1 MILARDLKSR
11 ISSVIVLLS
20 RDSHSTGAFLQPDYD
35 WRREKRILMAHRR
48 ALVVDDSRSARHS
61 LAKLLAEYDLEVA
74 FAASGEEA
82 LAFLQHEL
90 VDVIF
95 MDHTMPGM
103 NGLETVSAVKA
114 NPRTATIPVMMYTA
128 KEGEVYV
135 SQARALGAI
144 DVLSKQVQPG
154 VLFEMLNKL
163 GLVGDRRTGT
173 AQPPS
178 ADMPMRRLADLADEV
193 DREYEQQALGVS
205 MQTLLVRVLEEQ
217 HLKLRGTILT
227 NQRRFAHEVAAE
239 IREQHASAGFAAA
252 PPTHQRGDRRTA
264 KFLASIAAA
273 ATVALLVMAT
283 FAWQM
288 MTQRDAARLESAR
301 LTTASRSELDVL
313 YQRNAGLAATLQ
325 SHQQQ
330 ARTLSDATVAA
341 LEWSL
346 SQSAPVPFH
355 ELPFGDVTARRL
367 EELLPR
373 LAALNFRGRVL
384 LTAELAPFCLVP
396 DGSGDLVLA
405 ADHLPSDACEVVG
418 HRWHNPTSASALES
432 VDFATALD
440 QADAYPGIVVEL
452 EVQSP
457 SAPELWLMALPEN
470 AGEWNAL
477 ASDANRVRFGLVQ
490 ETTDLVRKNL

>member
-1 MILARDLKSR
+1 
-11 ISSVIVLLS
+11 
-20 RDSHSTGAFLQPDYD
+20 
-35 WRREKRILMAHRR
+35 MASKR
-48 ALVVDDSRSARHS
+48 ALVVDDSRSARQS
-61 LAKLLAEYDLEVA
+61 LAKLLAEHDLDVA

-82 LAFLQHEL
+82 LTFLQHEL

-103 NGLETVSAVKA
+103 DGLETVSAIKA

-135 SQARALGAI
+135 SQARALGAV

-163 GLVGDRRTGT
+163 GLVGDRRSGN

-178 ADMPMRRLADLADEV
+178 ADMPKRRLADLADEA
-193 DREYEQQALGVS
+193 DREYEQRALGVS
-205 MQTLLVRVLEEQ
+205 IQTQLVRVLEEQ
-217 HLKLRGTILT
+217 HLKLRAAILT
-227 NQRRFAHEVAAE
+227 NQRHFAHQVAAE
-239 IREQHASAGFAAA
+239 IREKQATAGSAEAA
-252 PPTHQRGDRRTA
+252 PTHQRGDRRTA
-264 KFLASIAAA
+264 KVLASIAAA
-273 ATVALLVMAT
+273 ATLAMAT
-283 FAWQM
+283 FAWQL
-288 MTQRDAARLESAR
+288 MTQRDAARLEAAR
-301 LTTASRSELDVL
+301 LTMASRSELDAL
-313 YQRNAGLAATLQ
+313 YQRNDGLAATLQ

-330 ARTLSDATVAA
+330 ARTLSDAAIAA

-346 SQSAPVPFH
+346 NQSAPVPFD
-355 ELPFGDVTARRL
+355 ELPFGDVSARRL

-373 LAALNFRGRVL
+373 LAALKFRGRVL

-396 DGSGDLVLA
+396 DSSGDLTLA

-418 HRWHNPTSASALES
+418 HRWRNSTSASALES
-432 VDFATALD
+432 VDFATVLD
-440 QADAYPGIVVEL
+440 QADAYPDIVVEL
-452 EVQSP
+452 EVRTP
-457 SAPELWLMALPEN
+457 SAPELWLMALPET

-490 ETTDLVRKNL
+490 KTAEPAVALRH